1 MNTWST
7 SRTEAENANYQTRGE
22 ERSLITD
29 RPLTL
34 PRRQMACSAGA
45 TNKPIFVVGSP
56 RSGTSVL
63 SWCLGQHPNILVQ
76 EESNWLGRFAIDVAL
91 AYERG
96 TLRGELAQ
104 LSAMDVQ
111 REEFFAIF
119 GESINKLIVDH
130 RRDLELKRLK
140 NHHSAIAGGVARGRC
155 WRPPS
160 TSDTKARWVDGTPEY
175 SFYICALRKLFPQAR
190 FIHVVRDVTS
200 VVRSMLNF
208 HRVAGIQLVANE
220 QEAYSYWL
228 RTVTACVDA
237 EQAYGPEVVYRMD
250 YSGLI
255 EQPESATRSLLD
267 FLGEPYAAE
276 CLEPLVERINSSDVP
291 VDFNANDPATD
302 LVIVGRARQLSDKL
316 ESSPQ
321 QAEASTGI
329 AEKMETEFNQRVQY
343 FCGLERKYGEAQDL
357 ILELQKERDAL
368 AH

>member
-1 MNTWST
+1 M
-7 SRTEAENANYQTRGE
+7 
-22 ERSLITD
+22 ERSIG
-29 RPLTL
+29 RI
-34 PRRQMACSAGA
+34 
-45 TNKPIFVVGSP
+45 NKPIFIVGSP
-56 RSGTSVL
+56 RSGTSIL

-111 REEFFAIF
+111 REEFFALF
-119 GESINKLIVDH
+119 GKSINKLILDH
-130 RRDLELKRLK
+130 RSDLELKRLR
-140 NHHSAIAGGVARGRC
+140 NHHSAIASGVARGRC

-175 SFYICALRKLFPQAR
+175 SFYICGLRKLFSPAR

-208 HRVAGIQLVANE
+208 HRVTGIQLVANE

-228 RTVTACVDA
+228 RTVTACVEA
-237 EQAYGPEVVYRMD
+237 EQAYGQEVVYRIH

-255 EQPESATRSLLD
+255 EQPESTMRSLLD

-276 CLEPLVERINSSDVP
+276 CLEPLVERINSSNVP
-291 VDFNANDPATD
+291 VDFDEREPTTDPKITEQ
-302 LVIVGRARQLSDKL
+302 ARRLSDHL
-316 ESSPQ
+316 QDSPQ
-321 QAEASTGI
+321 PSKASATI
-329 AEKMETEFNQRVQY
+329 AEKLEAEFNQQVQY
-343 FCGLERKYGEAQDL
+343 FLDLGGKYREAQRL
-357 ILELQKERDAL
+357 IGELQKEACSSN
-368 AH
+368 AG